1 MTLISNRPSAV
12 CNRPRLFLTGC
23 SGRSMDSKKNNM
35 ASMKSGYA
43 GARLRHIIGRFG
55 REWVFRAFGPKG
67 DDLINRILLRY
78 YLRRYPG
85 INAGNGDSVVLKA
98 FPESSEVPKKICGKD
113 GDPGIT
119 VVIPV
124 YNAYDAVQD
133 CLESVIRW
141 TAVPYRLLI
150 IDDASTDPRIRF
162 LLMSFAGETAHA
174 RVIFNDQNRG
184 YTATINNGCKMAGC
198 DDVVLLNSDTRV
210 TEGWLTKMAACAKSN
225 PRIATVTPLSNAAGV
240 FSVPVRNRVNPIPEG
255 LSVDDMGRLVE
266 QLSPGL
272 RPRVPTGNGFC
283 MYLSRAALDVVG
295 DFDAASFPRGYG
307 EENDFC
313 MRASQKGFIH
323 VIDDATFIY
332 HQRSGSGSA
341 VKAAVLPECM
351 ARLHRMHPQYRIR
364 VLQWLVDDPMD
375 DFRRRLQNAL
385 ERYQRRKN
393 D

>member
-1 MTLISNRPSAV
+1 
-12 CNRPRLFLTGC
+12 
-23 SGRSMDSKKNNM
+23 MDNKKNNM

-43 GARLRHIIGRFG
+43 VARLRHIIGRFG
-55 REWVFRAFGPKG
+55 REWVFLAFGPKG
-67 DDLINRILLRY
+67 DDLINRIKLRY
-78 YLRRYPG
+78 YLWRDPG
-85 INAGNGDSVVLKA
+85 IDAGNGDSVVSGA
-98 FPESSEVPKKICGKD
+98 FPGSSESLQKIRGKD

-133 CLESVIRW
+133 CLKSVIRW

-150 IDDASTDPRIRF
+150 IDDASTDPRIRP
-162 LLMSFAGETAHA
+162 LLMSFAANAAHV
-174 RVIFNDQNRG
+174 RVVLNDQNRG
-184 YTATINNGCKMAGC
+184 YTATINKGCKMAGR

-210 TEGWLTKMAACAKSN
+210 TEGWLAKMAACAKSN

-240 FSVPVRNRVNPIPEG
+240 FSVPVRNRVNLIPDG
-255 LSVDDMGRLVE
+255 MTIDDMGRLVE

-272 RPRVPTGNGFC
+272 MPMVPTGNGFC
-283 MYLSRAALDVVG
+283 MYVSRAALDAVG
-295 DFDAASFPRGYG
+295 DFDAVTFPRGYG

-341 VKAAVLPECM
+341 VKTAVLPECM
-351 ARLHRMHPQYRIR
+351 VRLHRMHPQYRIR
-364 VLQWLVDDPMD
+364 VLQWLVDDPLD
-375 DFRRRLQNAL
+375 EFRRRLQSAL
-385 ERYQRRKN
+385 GRYQRRKN

>member
-1 MTLISNRPSAV
+1 
-12 CNRPRLFLTGC
+12 
-23 SGRSMDSKKNNM
+23 M

-43 GARLRHIIGRFG
+43 RARLRHIMGRFG

-67 DDLINRILLRY
+67 YDLINRILLRY
-78 YLRRYPG
+78 YLWRDPG
-85 INAGNGDSVVLKA
+85 INAGNGDSVVPGT
-98 FPESSEVPKKICGKD
+98 FPESSEVPKKICGNH

-124 YNAYDAVQD
+124 YNAYDAVQN

-141 TAVPYRLLI
+141 TAAPYRLLI
-150 IDDASTDPRIRF
+150 IDDASTDPRIRP
-162 LLMSFAGETAHA
+162 LLSSFAADAAHA
-174 RVIFNDQNRG
+174 RVVFNDQNRG
-184 YTATINNGCKMAGC
+184 YTAAINKGCKLAGC

-225 PRIATVTPLSNAAGV
+225 PLIATVTPLSNAAGV
-240 FSVPVRNRVNPIPEG
+240 FSVPVRNRINLIPEG
-255 LSVDDMGRLVE
+255 LSVDDMGRMVE
-266 QLSPGL
+266 HLSPGL
-272 RPRVPTGNGFC
+272 MPMAPTGNGFC
-283 MYLSRAALDVVG
+283 MYVTRAALAVVG
-295 DFDAASFPRGYG
+295 DFDAANFPRGYG

-313 MRASQKGFIH
+313 MRAAQKGFIH

-341 VKAAVLPECM
+341 VKTAVLPECM

-364 VLQWLVDDPMD
+364 VLQWLVDDPLD
-375 DFRRRLQNAL
+375 EFRRRLQNAL
-385 ERYQRRKN
+385 VRYQRRKN

>member
-1 MTLISNRPSAV
+1 
-12 CNRPRLFLTGC
+12 
-23 SGRSMDSKKNNM
+23 MDSKKNNM
-35 ASMKSGYA
+35 ASLKSGYA
-43 GARLRHIIGRFG
+43 RARLRHLIGRFG
-55 REWVFRAFGPKG
+55 REWVFRAFGHGG

-78 YLRRYPG
+78 YLWRNPG
-85 INAGNGDSVVLKA
+85 INAGNGDSVDLGA

-113 GDPGIT
+113 GDSGIT

-133 CLESVIRW
+133 CLESVIRR
-141 TAVPYRLLI
+141 TAVPHSLLI
-150 IDDASTDPRIRF
+150 IDDASTDPRIRP
-162 LLMSFAGETAHA
+162 LLMSFAGDAAHA
-174 RVIFNDQNRG
+174 RVVFNDQNRG
-184 YTATINNGCKMAGC
+184 YTATINKGCKMAGC

-210 TEGWLTKMAACAKSN
+210 TEGWLTKMTVCAKSK

-240 FSVPVRNRVNPIPEG
+240 FSVPLRNRVNLIPEG
-255 LSVDDMGRLVE
+255 FSVDDMGRLVE

-283 MYLSRAALDVVG
+283 MYVTRAALDIVG
-295 DFDAASFPRGYG
+295 GFDAANFPRGYG

-313 MRASQKGFIH
+313 MRAAQKGFIH

-341 VKAAVLPECM
+341 VKTAVLPECM
-351 ARLHRMHPQYRIR
+351 ARLHHMHPQYRIR
-364 VLQWLVDDPMD
+364 VLQWLVDDPLD
-375 DFRRRLQNAL
+375 EFRRRLQNAL
-385 ERYQRRKN
+385 RRYQGRKN